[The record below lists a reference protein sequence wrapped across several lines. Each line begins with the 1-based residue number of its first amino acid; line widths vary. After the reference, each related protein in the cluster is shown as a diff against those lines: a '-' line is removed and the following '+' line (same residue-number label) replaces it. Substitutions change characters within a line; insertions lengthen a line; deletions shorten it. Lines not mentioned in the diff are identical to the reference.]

1 MPFFG
6 LEHTEDGAKVLH
18 LFTGPKAL
26 DERNAWVSARFATL
40 AARIPGGR
48 SFARDTE
55 VQGHTGPVVQHE
67 TGGFP

>member
-26 DERNAWVSARFATL
+26 DERNAWVSARWATPS
-40 AARIPGGR
+40 ARIPGGR
-48 SFARDTE
+48 SLAHPAAVEAHHGDI
-55 VQGHTGPVVQHE
+55 VIHE
-67 TGGFP
+67 TGA